1 MLYWPSTRKLG
12 TEVAVISDTLP
23 RIAIVSCS
31 ERQRI
36 NLAQILDRNGLR
48 VVINESPSREFLVRA
63 HEHHAEALL
72 IDMDDDA
79 CFDGE
84 LLEFILGQEVLPL
97 LINDSAATRMDAGMV
112 AGDWGR
118 RLARKLAA
126 IIAGTRAQSSVSRL
140 VPQPVVAPVIVQ
152 RHSALPTA
160 AVHVWVLGASIGG
173 PHASK
178 QFLAALAP
186 GLPLAFI
193 LAQHIGTNFIAL
205 LARQLD
211 QVSSYRVLPAQSG
224 KVLCRQQVVLAPVD
238 EDIDIDA
245 EGRIQ
250 CTPVVDSHAL
260 YRPSIDAVLMKI
272 AQRYGNN
279 SGAIIFSGMGNDGVE
294 GARAIA
300 AQGGQVWA
308 QDCASC
314 LVSSM
319 PDRTRMAKV
328 VSFSGTPEA
337 LARKLSQRYATPT
350 TTLAALTQE
359 ERTA

>member
-1 MLYWPSTRKLG
+1 M
-12 TEVAVISDTLP
+12 SDTLP

-72 IDMDDDA
+72 IDMDEDA

-84 LLEFILGQEVLPL
+84 LLEFFLGHVLPML
-97 LINDSAATRMDAGMV
+97 LNDSAATRMDAGMV

-118 RLARKLAA
+118 RLTRKLAA
-126 IIAGTRAQSSVSRL
+126 IVAGTRAQSSVSRL
-140 VPQPVVAPVIVQ
+140 VPQPVVAPVSVQ
-152 RHSALPTA
+152 RHSALSTA
-160 AVHVWVLGASIGG
+160 AAHVWVLGASIGG

-224 KVLCRQQVVLAPVD
+224 KILCHQQVVLAPVD

-245 EGRIQ
+245 EGRMQ

-260 YRPSIDAVLMKI
+260 YRPSIDAVFMKI

-319 PDRTRMAKV
+319 PDRARMAKV

-337 LARKLSQRYATPT
+337 LARKLSQRYATLT
-350 TTLAALTQE
+350 TALAALTQE